1 MTYLQA
7 SNRQEHR
14 VITNQMIAFLEVPVI
29 SHILL
34 DLSREISSGS
44 TQPYWPGDRFFCGSG
59 ILSHV
64 LHNVKRF
71 SGKFLHI

>member
-1 MTYLQA
+1 VAYFQV
-7 SNRQEHR
+7 SNRQEHP
-14 VITNQMIAFLEVPVI
+14 VITNLMIAFLEVPVI

-44 TQPYWPGDRFFCGSG
+44 TQPYWPGDRFFDGSG

-64 LHNVKRF
+64 LHNVKWF